1 MSADA
6 FSAGGT
12 IDVSVVIPAYQA
24 AATIGACIEAV
35 RNQRYPA
42 GRREIIVV
50 DDGSRD
56 ATAEIARSYAGVT
69 VISQP
74 NGGAAAARNRGWRE
88 AKGTWVAFLDSDC
101 VPSRGWLGAL
111 IEAVS
116 TGNDQVPPM
125 LGAAG
130 KTLGLDSGSEAAHFA
145 DLIGS
150 LDAERYLSH
159 PRWPFAPSCNLMYRR
174 AALATC
180 DGFDERFVTYE
191 ACDLHTRLRETDPGA
206 FAYVARAVVW
216 HRHRSNWRAYWKQQV
231 AYGVGYAQFARRYSG
246 EIPWSLDA
254 EARAWCETAALALR
268 AALAATNRVSKERL
282 VHRGQF
288 VKSLAQRVGF
298 DSAYW
303 SQIERNRWSA

>member
-1 MSADA
+1 MN
-6 FSAGGT
+6 G
-12 IDVSVVIPAYQA
+12 IDVSIVIPAYQA
-24 AATIGACIEAV
+24 AATIGACLEGV
-35 RNQRYPA
+35 RTQRYPEA
-42 GRREIIVV
+42 HREIIVV

-56 ATAEIARSYAGVT
+56 ATAELARSYAGVT

-74 NGGAAAARNRGWRE
+74 NSGAAAARNRGWRE
-88 AKGTWVAFLDSDC
+88 AAGTWVAFLDSDC
-101 VPSRGWLGAL
+101 VPSRGWLTAL
-111 IEAVS
+111 IDTVNAKAD
-116 TGNDQVPPM
+116 GAPDL

-174 AALATC
+174 SALAAC

-191 ACDLHTRLRETDPGA
+191 ACDLHTRLREVDPGA

-216 HRHRSNWRAYWKQQV
+216 HRHRASWRAYWKQQV
-231 AYGVGYAQFARRYSG
+231 AYGIGYAQFTRRYG
-246 EIPWSLDA
+246 GDIPWSWDA
-254 EARAWCETAALALR
+254 EMRAWCDTAALGVR
-268 AALAATNRVSKERL
+268 AALAGTYGTPKERL

-303 SQIERNRWSA
+303 SHVERTRWST

>member
-1 MSADA
+1 VND
-6 FSAGGT
+6 
-12 IDVSVVIPAYQA
+12 IDVSIVIPAYQA
-24 AATIGACIEAV
+24 AATIGACIEGV
-35 RNQRYPA
+35 RTQRYPQS
-42 GRREIIVV
+42 RREIIVV

-74 NGGAAAARNRGWRE
+74 NAGAAAARNRGWRE

-101 VPSRGWLGAL
+101 VPSRNWLTAL
-111 IEAVS
+111 LDAVS
-116 TGNDQVPPM
+116 PKPDGAPPL

-130 KTLGLDSGSEAAHFA
+130 KTLGLDSAGSEAAQFA

-174 AALATC
+174 AALAAC
-180 DGFDERFVTYE
+180 EGFDERFVTYE

-216 HRHRSNWRAYWKQQV
+216 HRHRSSWQAYWKQQV
-231 AYGVGYAQFARRYSG
+231 AYGVGYAQFTRRHGSDVR
-246 EIPWSLDA
+246 WSLNA
-254 EARAWCETAALALR
+254 EMRAWCDTAALGVR
-268 AALAATNRVSKERL
+268 AALGGTHRTPNERL

-303 SQIERNRWSA
+303 SKVERNRWSV

>member
-1 MSADA
+1 MN
-6 FSAGGT
+6 
-12 IDVSVVIPAYQA
+12 VSVVIPAYQA
-24 AATIGACIEAV
+24 AATIGACIDAV

-42 GRREIIVV
+42 DRREIIVV

-56 ATAEIARSYAGVT
+56 ATAEIARGYAGVT

-74 NGGAAAARNRGWRE
+74 NGGAAAARNRGWRQ
-88 AKGTWVAFLDSDC
+88 ATGTWVAFLDADC

-111 IEAVS
+111 IDTVS
-116 TGNDQVPPM
+116 PRDDGAPPM

-130 KTLGLDSGSEAAHFA
+130 KTLGLESGSEAAHFA

-159 PRWPFAPSCNLMYRR
+159 PLWPFAPSCNLMYRR
-174 AALATC
+174 AALVAC

-191 ACDLHTRLRETDPGA
+191 ACDLHKRLRTADPGA

-216 HRHRSNWRAYWKQQV
+216 HRHRASWRAYWHQQV
-231 AYGVGYAQFARRYSG
+231 AYGVGYAQFARRYSS
-246 EIPWSLDA
+246 EIPWSAGA
-254 EARAWCETAALALR
+254 EARAWRETATLALR
-268 AALAATNRVSKERL
+268 AAFAGTNRVANERL
-282 VHRGQF
+282 VLRGQF

-298 DSAYW
+298 DRAYW
-303 SQIERNRWSA
+303 SPLERNRWSA

>member
-1 MSADA
+1 MN
-6 FSAGGT
+6 G
-12 IDVSVVIPAYQA
+12 IDVSIVIPAYQA
-24 AATIGACIEAV
+24 AATIGACIEGV
-35 RNQRYPA
+35 RTQRYPA

-56 ATAEIARSYAGVT
+56 ATGELARSYAGVT

-74 NGGAAAARNRGWRE
+74 NAGAAAARNRGWR
-88 AKGTWVAFLDSDC
+88 AATGTWVAFLDSDC
-101 VPSRGWLGAL
+101 VPSRGWLSALLDAVAPNDEGAP
-111 IEAVS
+111 A
-116 TGNDQVPPM
+116 P

-174 AALATC
+174 DALAAC

-191 ACDLHTRLRETDPGA
+191 ACDLHTRLREADRGA
-206 FAYVARAVVW
+206 FVYVARAVVW
-216 HRHRSNWRAYWKQQV
+216 HRHRSSWRAYWKQQV
-231 AYGVGYAQFARRYSG
+231 AYGVGYAQFTRRYG
-246 EIPWSLDA
+246 GDIPWSWDA
-254 EARAWCETAALALR
+254 EMRAWCDTAALGVR
-268 AALAATNRVSKERL
+268 AALAATNRTPKERL

-303 SQIERNRWSA
+303 SQVERNRWST